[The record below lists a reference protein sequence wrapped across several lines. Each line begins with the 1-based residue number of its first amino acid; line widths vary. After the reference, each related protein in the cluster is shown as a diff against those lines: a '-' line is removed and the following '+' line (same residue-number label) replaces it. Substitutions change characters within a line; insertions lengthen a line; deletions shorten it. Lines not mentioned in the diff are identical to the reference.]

1 MKKLIFPFVFVVLV
15 SLLTSCT
22 ADELPTEQDPPTD
35 ISQDGD
41 NIPPIVIKPNPGP

>member
-1 MKKLIFPFVFVVLV
+1 MKKLIFPFVLVLLL
-15 SLLTSCT
+15 SLFASCT
-22 ADELPTEQDPPTD
+22 ADELPTEPDLPTD